1 MNRLGVKDKEA
12 LYDEIV
18 KYIFTIPSL
27 MTIFPLQD
35 LLKLDNS
42 ARMNY
47 PGTVGSPNWEW
58 KLKDHNWVK
67 QIKYPDY
74 KWFE

>member
-1 MNRLGVKDKEA
+1 
-12 LYDEIV
+12 
-18 KYIFTIPSL
+18 

-35 LLKLDNS
+35 LMRLDNS

-58 KLKDHNWVK
+58 KLKDENYNK
-67 QIKYPDY
+67 KIRYGL
-74 KWFE
+74 